1 MLETLLH
8 AVLRLFAFL
17 LHGLLEWWSWGGET
31 ETEQWFFY
39 CTACVAVPILS
50 LGLLRVERYDNSQ
63 LLDWRTISTDSA
75 EVVGQNA
82 LVDSGFA
89 ASGRDVV
96 VFRRQ
101 NIALR
106 RQKAACT

>member
-17 LHGLLEWWSWGGET
+17 LYGLLEWWSWGGET

-39 CTACVAVPILS
+39 RTACVAVPILS

-63 LLDWRTISTDSA
+63 LLDWHTISTDSA
-75 EVVGQNA
+75 EMAGRILWLIA
-82 LVDSGFA
+82 GFLLLA
-89 ASGRDVV
+89 GIWSYL
-96 VFRRQ
+96 
-101 NIALR
+101 N
-106 RQKAACT
+106 

>member
-1 MLETLLH
+1 MERPYMLETLLH

-17 LHGLLEWWSWGGET
+17 LRGLLEWWTWGGET

-39 CTACVAVPILS
+39 RTACVAVPILS

-75 EVVGQNA
+75 KVVGQMLWWIAA
-82 LVDSGFA
+82 LLLLAGIWSYL
-89 ASGRDVV
+89 
-96 VFRRQ
+96 
-101 NIALR
+101 N
-106 RQKAACT
+106 

>member
-17 LHGLLEWWSWGGET
+17 LYGLLEWWSWGGET

-39 CTACVAVPILS
+39 RTACVVVPILS

-63 LLDWRTISTDSA
+63 LLDWRTISTDLA
-75 EVVGQNA
+75 EVVGRIFWLIA
-82 LVDSGFA
+82 GFLLLA
-89 ASGRDVV
+89 AIWSYLNG
-96 VFRRQ
+96 
-101 NIALR
+101 
-106 RQKAACT
+106 

>member
-1 MLETLLH
+1 MEHPYMLETLLH

-50 LGLLRVERYDNSQ
+50 FGLLRVERYSNSQ

-75 EVVGQNA
+75 EVVGQMLWWIAA
-82 LVDSGFA
+82 LLLLAGIWSYLDG
-89 ASGRDVV
+89 
-96 VFRRQ
+96 
-101 NIALR
+101 
-106 RQKAACT
+106 KT

>member
-17 LHGLLEWWSWGGET
+17 LYGVLEWWSWGGET

-50 LGLLRVERYDNSQ
+50 FGLLRVERYGNSQ

-75 EVVGQNA
+75 EVVGRIFWLMA
-82 LVDSGFA
+82 GFLLLA
-89 ASGRDVV
+89 AIWSYL
-96 VFRRQ
+96 
-101 NIALR
+101 N
-106 RQKAACT
+106 